1 VKRVQLIV
9 TGEMEKCALHGSLG
23 RLFPDAEFVAP
34 RFVNG
39 FTSTRLTSVSPQ
51 APRQG
56 ISTKPNINKLAQAL
70 IADVEPGSRR
80 TGHVDLV
87 IAVDDLE
94 LCNQDQAGM
103 VTERFG
109 RAVQEELDARD
120 FNGDSRR
127 RVGEKLRT
135 RCSFHLFSPMT
146 EAYFFG
152 EKAALTRAGSKRSN
166 CFPADLTDIEAFH
179 VNDPD
184 FEKVAEGVRPWAI
197 RPSERQRH
205 PKHYLGFLCTPVDD
219 SLSEKNEIRHYRETR
234 QGTAALE
241 MLDWRMILSQSGHG
255 LFARSMIADI
265 ADALDRENP
274 APGECA
280 PETLRRDNG
289 LLRNLPAR
297 P

>member
-9 TGEMEKCALHGSLG
+9 TGEMEKSALHSSLG
-23 RLFPDAEFVAP
+23 RLFPDAEFVPP

-39 FTSTRLTSVSPQ
+39 FTSTRLTSAPPQ

-94 LCNQDQAGM
+94 LCNQDQPGM

-109 RAVQEELDARD
+109 RAVQEELDARH
-120 FNGDSRR
+120 FNGASRR
-127 RVGEKLRT
+127 KAEEKLRT

-152 EKAALTRAGSKRSN
+152 EKAALMRAESKRPN
-166 CFPADLTDIEAFH
+166 RFPADVTDIEAFH
-179 VNDPD
+179 VTDPD

-197 RPSERQRH
+197 RLRERQRH
-205 PKHYLGFLCTPVDD
+205 PKHYLGFLCTPMNDA
-219 SLSEKNEIRHYRETR
+219 LSEKDEIRYYRETR

-241 MLDWRMILSQSGHG
+241 TLDWRTILSQPRHG
-255 LFARSMIADI
+255 LFARSLIDDI
-265 ADALDRENP
+265 ADALNLENP

-280 PETLRRDNG
+280 PETRRKVNG
-289 LLRNLPAR
+289 LLRNLPAA
-297 P
+297 